1 MMCLALS
8 RDESGIE
15 AGVVELNLSVQP
27 VSQSTIYINVPLTT
41 VTSRWALPVFHF
53 SEASATRRS
62 QAINPSLKKN
72 GSRVPALFSVC
83 N

>member
-53 SEASATRRS
+53 TEASAT
-62 QAINPSLKKN
+62 PSIASDQPLLKKKWEP
-72 GSRVPALFSVC
+72 RTCIILC
-83 N
+83 M